1 MNNNEYFST
10 SDFCL
15 ATTLLAINFRLVQL
29 DKSNP
34 RRVSFLFEHK
44 DAIERLIP
52 DFRNK
57 SLQVI
62 PQAFYYAQREL
73 KTLMYQEDSN
83 AT

>member
-15 ATTLLAINFRLVQL
+15 ATTLLANNFRLAQL

-34 RRVSFLFEHK
+34 RRICFLFEHK
-44 DAIERLIP
+44 DAIEQLIP

-57 SLQVI
+57 SLQVV

-73 KTLMYQEDSN
+73 KTIMYQEDPHDP
-83 AT
+83 